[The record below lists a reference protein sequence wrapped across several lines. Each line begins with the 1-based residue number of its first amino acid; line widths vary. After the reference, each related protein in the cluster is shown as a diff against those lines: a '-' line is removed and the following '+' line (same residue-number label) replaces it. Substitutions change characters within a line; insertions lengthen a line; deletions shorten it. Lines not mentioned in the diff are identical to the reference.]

1 MKYGG
6 HMISW
11 GTFFNLKLPI
21 TDEVREQA
29 RNWRE
34 CPTGER
40 LFETLIGWGT
50 TIPQC
55 LTKKSRKM
63 ALKFTK
69 CISRGNRDEAHQ
81 IYDSIM
87 KEKRLLDKN
96 MIWLRQLKITCV

>member
-1 MKYGG
+1 MKQTILMMWIEGLVILFSCG
-6 HMISW
+6 M
-11 GTFFNLKLPI
+11 FFNLKLPI

-40 LFETLIGWGT
+40 LFETLTGWGT

-69 CISRGNRDEAHQ
+69 PIQIS
-81 IYDSIM
+81 I
-87 KEKRLLDKN
+87 
-96 MIWLRQLKITCV
+96 